1 MSEIER
7 PIFDYLNRYIYILI
21 HNLVQKTTRAPIY
34 LSYIGHNGS
43 INKFILAAKPVILLS
58 GNLALSSHGYLSRSN
73 TIIHVHFRVQTQN
86 LMYREASA
94 LIHIFNNLT
103 NRIWFVFFFL
113 KKTQCLSDIV
123 RIQVSADTQYDH
135 ILYS

>member
-1 MSEIER
+1 MQNIHGSLKYVRFTLSINARSFRAPNIRLFE
-7 PIFDYLNRYIYILI
+7 YIYIFI
-21 HNLVQKTTRAPIY
+21 HNLVQKTTRAPNY
-34 LSYIGHNGS
+34 LPYICPNGS

-58 GNLALSSHGYLSRSN
+58 INLALSSHGYLSRSN

-103 NRIWFVFFFL
+103 NRIWFVFF
-113 KKTQCLSDIV
+113 
-123 RIQVSADTQYDH
+123 
-135 ILYS
+135 